1 MHLHNDRGLFE
12 EVVMSTAEKFDMAVP
27 IVEKD
32 YYVTLIL
39 KNLSERCP
47 ECVFKGG
54 TSLSKCYHAIERF
67 SEDIDI
73 TFSDKLTQGM
83 RKKLKNITIAGIS
96 KYLNMPII
104 DWDNTRSRRNYN
116 CYTFS
121 YEPIDGYAT
130 QGKLIQGV
138 KMEVSLVTIA
148 FPTVQ
153 LLVDSYVY
161 QLLKDENMDIVDK
174 YNLQPFTMNI
184 QELERT
190 FIDKVFAIC
199 DYYLQGKIKRYSRH
213 LYDIY
218 MLFPRIKQNREFKEL
233 VHQVRRLRATM
244 DICPSA
250 VDGVNIPKLLK
261 EIVNKDVY
269 RADYMEI
276 TTYFQNQPV
285 EYEKVME
292 IIKEIA
298 ENGMFEV

>member
-12 EVVMSTAEKFDMAVP
+12 EVVVSVAEKFGMAVP

-73 TFSDKLTQGM
+73 TFS
-83 RKKLKNITIAGIS
+83 
-96 KYLNMPII
+96 
-104 DWDNTRSRRNYN
+104 
-116 CYTFS
+116 

-161 QLLKDENMDIVDK
+161 QFLKDENMDIVDK
-174 YNLQPFTMNI
+174 YNLQPFIMNI

-233 VHQVRRLRATM
+233 VHQVRRLRATIE
-244 DICPSA
+244 ICPSA
-250 VDGVNIPKLLK
+250 VDGVNIPELLK

-285 EYEKVME
+285 EYEKVIE

-298 ENGMFEV
+298 ENGMFDE